1 MLASIILK
9 IFILLNILLSSTY
22 CSTILTK
29 KNKVKEVEFDYEI
42 ISKNYFLPGNEK
54 PFPLTVQ
61 KGNNLHNTTSKDG
74 KFLFYSSNTK
84 GNYDI
89 YIRDLKSSSA
99 LPLTIHPAAEYKPT
113 ISPDSKHIIFVSEE
127 DDSKGD
133 LILCEV
139 NPDQIFKDHLLGK
152 HSVFS
157 EKINLTNPNG
167 KDSYY
172 DTDPSYSPDGS
183 KVVFSSNRLT
193 PEIQNIV
200 IMDLKNPENIYKISE
215 LGGSSPS
222 FSLDGKYIT
231 YVSFVY
237 HKNGDI
243 VIINIESGEEKYLTN
258 DNFPDFTPSFGSTPN
273 NVYFTS
279 IREDTN
285 KDGII
290 DEKDVSRIV
299 KKYQDSLKEYILTP
313 SEYSSF
319 DSRYS
324 NFNGGSIIYSASVF
338 NSINIYFFPSSG
350 MIPKKESPQDQLKII
365 DDYLS
370 SDKDSIVQIAVDSM
384 ALYFENHPLFQIY
397 QTKTE
402 ILKLQ
407 FLSNKRKKDE
417 LRNEFNLIFNDKSEE
432 PKSLYKKILTYNLKS
447 KLYDTK
453 HNREIEILYKIFEK
467 KGDGSIIHPAF
478 LEAYAESKL
487 NEENV
492 SDAISIY
499 NKIINLFPDYYNINF
514 IKLRMGD
521 IVFTPISNK
530 IPEVYMNLLDEP
542 IRLED
547 KIQALIDIENDIKFS
562 KNPTEKLQHCENL
575 ISENKLLE
583 RSNELYKLVTYI
595 KAESLS
601 ESKNFIESNNLLDKI
616 TDPVPIINPI
626 CAFTPGCKQKLP
638 CENDRVCLKVHLLK
652 ALNNENM
659 GNYNAFFEELKIYL
673 QGYNPELKVLVDKS
687 EIEKNF
693 RYFELKAREYENM
706 GMLRESALNFFYNTE
721 NMFLLKEKNL
731 YVNSIYKNFGNYYYK
746 KMVDYIMKYAR
757 QQAQDERD
765 SIINKLSIIGNED
778 LDLFGNYNKIISY
791 IPKNR
796 ISSVI
801 IDSLKIDVSNE
812 VILGKPGSN
821 DDALRLIEQHFKL
834 SRPRSRPVL
843 YLASLFGYAYY
854 QIQKSI
860 EMDEYYRKKGN
871 LTPNKKDKILEN
883 LKIAEFELK
892 WIIFADQEFI
902 DAYLLLGYLYQYVDL
917 SRIETIGEV
926 TEGEEFIEIYDRY
939 FPGNNLEKNIDLYK
953 QIITFIGDTPN
964 KKNLSDIHLNL
975 GNTYLYLNNFSKAN
989 ENYKLVSDF
998 SNEIINE
1005 VQFSDPKQKALFH
1018 YNFTKSLLS
1027 NNEFLNADLEL
1038 NKLIELYSGSLNFSY
1053 DINQLNQKLVL
1064 IYTLKGYANSEL
1076 KNYEEAIENYSK
1088 ALAINSNY
1096 IPILSLYNS
1105 LAYNYIM
1112 KRDFEEAKKYIDLAK
1127 KAYKKDSFFVNLFE
1141 NFDLWTILLPER
1153 LRTIGDGKI
1162 SKSLPSS
1169 LQYLWTTG
1177 NELLLASL
1185 NFDENKVSEII
1196 QARNDFIG
1204 KNNLYKYNI
1213 DNNIFNYDRS
1223 LLAYIFYENKNYNLS
1238 SKIYNELFDKE
1249 KSWRFLLSQS
1259 YTVFRQ
1265 EPLDT
1270 EDRITNIINFSNKLK
1285 KYKSDFIKNCSIL
1298 ISINKSD
1305 YCEKEFLKA
1314 HKEYEIIE
1322 GNIYHTL
1329 YLNYQ
1334 KLGNLFLS
1342 SYYYSLYSDLYNSI
1356 NSKDSKFSQN
1366 DPYGKID
1373 RVKLLLNQLISIPED
1388 QFEDKSKDLEFYIRE
1403 FQLREEEF
1411 LLSIIK
1417 IKYNLNAKNLIKVK
1431 SIFDSN
1437 SDLFLQMVYSPIINE
1452 NELLEY
1458 IQLEIE
1464 YNYLNNSLYN
1474 IPSLEE
1480 KKINIRNI
1488 RTFLKY
1494 TFEFRVYNTKKDYL
1508 LLKEAYY
1515 KFTKNILNSR
1525 NNFNNNGQPISYSE
1539 LMKYYE
1545 NFIVHLNKFINN
1557 NERFYYLK
1565 FPKSFRSTPKN
1576 SISITKLDNYY
1587 LFFGNNNKYLSKYSC
1602 NQAIS
1607 KEELESVI
1615 RGEIDNIII
1624 YIDINEIDKS
1634 ILQYLEST
1642 DKSLFLSY
1650 QDLERQINSNVT
1662 SYSEKNNIE
1671 QVEGLYD
1678 KYNIE
1683 VNFKNKIF
1691 SDLFQTSSRSF
1702 TLKYIIEN
1710 DFFVP
1715 SIHLNSYPK
1724 ESNLIGN
1731 FLRMSNFKDI
1741 NYSFNGYNIKFGS
1754 KKDSKFKIEE
1764 VINSAFKLEHTD
1776 QYKEAIRTIKSIDQN
1791 KIDVKDR
1798 LNIDLILAR
1807 LYAKELKNNSYEE
1820 FFNNLLS
1827 KYKSKE
1833 EIIKIKKEEIRYCY
1847 IFKFNSCYKKVKLI
1861 SNLLKDSSIDVNIR
1875 IKFLNNLNYY
1885 ENYSNHLYQ
1894 KIYKEHEEFNQ
1905 QESTEDEFLFLTN
1918 NIKFFIINYHFDE
1931 AIYFLNK
1938 LSLLQMDKDELDIFS
1953 SFQEEI
1959 YLISKLIGLPID
1971 LKIDSKEN
1979 IYFDIVNRNFDQ
1991 ISKESKNDKSSLE
2004 SFRNIIYKSYLSL
2017 EIGENFPISIL
2028 FNKKLVSGS
2037 TFYSILDLKD
2047 KLLLFYIFSKS
2058 FSNQKDNEIN
2068 EMVFNL
2074 LHPENG
2080 IDSKI
2085 SANLLLIY
2093 AESAINRNDT
2103 KTSNLV
2109 LDFFNL
2115 KYQNHL
2121 LDDHIKN
2128 KYESINM
2135 KNLFLSSNIFKK
2147 NSTNE
2152 YLNLFE
2158 KIKYN
2163 PKNSYVYLNTFIKLK
2178 NEETFSSYHKR
2189 ELNDLIILIQK
2200 LSLNLD
2206 STSLFYDFSIYKDKL
2221 SIFNER
2227 FFPNGIKFKDLP
2239 TIQQVSSELIQ
2250 KTPNNQSIISLF
2262 PFGKDIIK
2270 IKIADSIITGKII
2283 TNESLKIRNDTFLYY
2298 DSISKSGSSPILR
2311 EFLETKLRKILL
2323 LDKKKRTY
2331 LYLSSYLLKIPIEYK
2346 EEDNFFIIHSP
2357 DLLITNEPQ
2366 KYISL
2371 FENSVNT
2378 SIYQSND
2385 QSRSLINKLE
2395 RIELYKN
2402 EVQSKT
2408 KISYFSQKL
2417 YLKDK
2422 KTIYLDNLEFSKSN
2436 FPKIENG
2443 ILLLANS
2450 DLYKTSLNKEDLVS
2464 IIQTIESSHRG
2475 QILYS
2480 FTPQYNETDP
2490 ILFYKEFS
2498 NNYDFPVNI
2507 KSRFVNSIKLLKYL
2521 EKKEITYI
2529 GYRMSTNCFLVD

>member
-1 MLASIILK
+1 MLGSKILK

-22 CSTILTK
+22 CSTLLTK

-61 KGNNLHNTTSKDG
+61 KGNNLHSTTSKDG

-99 LPLTIHPAAEYKPT
+99 LPLTTHPAAEYKPT
-113 ISPDSKHIIFVSEE
+113 ISPDSKHIIYVSEE

-157 EKINLTNPNG
+157 EKINLTNPDG

-172 DTDPSYSPDGS
+172 DTDPSYSPDGL

-200 IMDLKNPENIYKISE
+200 IMDLKNPENIYRISE
-215 LGGSSPS
+215 LGGSNPT
-222 FSLDGKYIT
+222 FSLDGKYII
-231 YVSFVY
+231 YVSFKY

-258 DNFPDFTPSFGSTPN
+258 DNYPDFTPSFGSTPN

-299 KKYQDSLKEYILTP
+299 KKNQDSLKEYILTP

-350 MIPKKESPQDQLKII
+350 LIPKKDSPQDQLKII

-370 SDKDSIVQIAVDSM
+370 SEKDSIVQIALDSM
-384 ALYFENHPLFQIY
+384 ELYFENHPLFPIY

-417 LRNEFNLIFNDKSEE
+417 LRNEFNLIFNDQSEE
-432 PKSLYKKILTYNLKS
+432 PKSLYKKILAYNLKS
-447 KLYDTK
+447 KLYGTK
-453 HNREIEILYKIFEK
+453 HNREIELLYKIFEK
-467 KGDGSIIHPAF
+467 KQDGSTIHPAF

-487 NEENV
+487 IENNV

-499 NKIINLFPDYYNINF
+499 NRIINLFPEYYNIVF

-547 KIQALIDIENDIKFS
+547 KIQALIDIENDIKFA
-562 KNPTEKLQHCENL
+562 KNPTEKLQHCDNL
-575 ISENKLLE
+575 ISENNLLE

-601 ESKNFIESNNLLDKI
+601 ESKNFIESNILLDKI

-659 GNYNAFFEELKIYL
+659 GNYNTFFEELKIYL

-693 RYFELKAREYENM
+693 RYFELKAKEYENM

-765 SIINKLSIIGNED
+765 SIINKLNIIGNED
-778 LDLFGNYNKIISY
+778 LDLIGNYNKVISY
-791 IPKNR
+791 LPKNR

-812 VILGKPGSN
+812 VVLGKPGSN

-871 LTPNKKDKILEN
+871 LTPNKKEKILEN

-902 DAYLLLGYLYQYVDL
+902 DAYLLLGYLYQYIDL
-917 SRIETIGEV
+917 SRIEAIREV
-926 TEGEEFIEIYDRY
+926 TEGEEFVEIYDRY

-975 GNTYLYLNNFSKAN
+975 GNAYLYLNNFSKAN
-989 ENYKLVSDF
+989 ENYKLVNDF

-1038 NKLIELYSGSLNFSY
+1038 NKLIEFYSDNLNFSY
-1053 DINQLNQKLVL
+1053 DSNQLNQKLVL

-1076 KNYEEAIENYSK
+1076 KNYDEAIENYSK

-1112 KRDFEEAKKYIDLAK
+1112 KRDFEEAKKYIILAK
-1127 KAYKKDSFFVNLFE
+1127 KEYKEDGLFVNLHE
-1141 NFDLWTILLPER
+1141 NFDIWNILLPEK

-1162 SKSLPSS
+1162 SKTLPSS

-1185 NFDENKVSEII
+1185 NYDENKVSDII
-1196 QARNDFIG
+1196 QERNLFIS

-1213 DNNIFNYDRS
+1213 DSNILNYDKS
-1223 LLAYIFYENKNYNLS
+1223 LLANIYYENKNYNLS
-1238 SKIYNELFDKE
+1238 SKIYNELYDKE
-1249 KSWRFLLSQS
+1249 KSWRYLLNQS
-1259 YTVFRQ
+1259 YTIFR
-1265 EPLDT
+1265 EESIDT
-1270 EDRITNIINFSNKLK
+1270 DDRIKKIMNFSYILK
-1285 KYKSDFIKNCSIL
+1285 KYKSNFIKNCSIV
-1298 ISINKSD
+1298 KSKNSEF
-1305 YCEKEFLKA
+1305 CEIEFFKA

-1334 KLGNLFLS
+1334 TLGNLFLS
-1342 SYYYSLYSDLYNSI
+1342 SYYYSLYFDLYNFI
-1356 NSKDSKFSQN
+1356 NSKDSKFSRN

-1373 RVKLLLNQLISIPED
+1373 RVKLLLNQLISVPED
-1388 QFEDKSKDLEFYIRE
+1388 QFEDKSKELEFYIKE
-1403 FQLREEEF
+1403 FQLREEDF
-1411 LLSIIK
+1411 LISIIK
-1417 IKYNLNAKNLIKVK
+1417 IKYYLKSKNFIKVK
-1431 SIFDSN
+1431 SIFDTN

-1480 KKINIRNI
+1480 KKIAIQTI

-1494 TFEFRVYNTKKDYL
+1494 TFEFRVNVTKREYL
-1508 LLKEAYY
+1508 LLKEAYD
-1515 KFTKNILNSR
+1515 KFTKNILNSK

-1539 LMKYYE
+1539 TMKYYE
-1545 NFIVHLNKFINN
+1545 NFNNHLNQFINT

-1565 FPKSFRSTPKN
+1565 FPKSLRNIPKN
-1576 SISITKLDNYY
+1576 SISITKFDNYY
-1587 LFFGNNNKYLSKYSC
+1587 LFFGKNNKYLYKYSC

-1607 KEELESVI
+1607 NEELDSVI
-1615 RGEIDNIII
+1615 KGEVDNLII

-1642 DKSLFLSY
+1642 NKSLFFSY
-1650 QDLERQINSNVT
+1650 QDIESQRNSYVT
-1662 SYSEKNNIE
+1662 LYSEKNKIE
-1671 QVEGLYD
+1671 QIDNLYD
-1678 KYNIE
+1678 RYNIE
-1683 VNFKNKIF
+1683 VDFKSKIF
-1691 SDLFQTSSRSF
+1691 SDLFQTSSKSF
-1702 TLKYIIEN
+1702 TLKNNIEN
-1710 DFFVP
+1710 DYFIP

-1724 ESNLIGN
+1724 ESNLIGI

-1741 NYSFNGYNIKFGS
+1741 SYSFNGYNIKFGS
-1754 KKDSKFKIEE
+1754 KKESKLKIEE
-1764 VINSAFKLEHTD
+1764 ILNSAFKLEHTD

-1791 KIDVKDR
+1791 NLEVKEKLD
-1798 LNIDLILAR
+1798 IDLILAR
-1807 LYAKELKNNSYEE
+1807 LYAKEIKNHSYED
-1820 FFNNLLS
+1820 FFNNLLT

-1833 EIIKIKKEEIRYCY
+1833 EKLRIKKEEIRYCY
-1847 IFKFNSCYKKVKLI
+1847 IFKFNNCYNKVKSI

-1875 IKFLNNLNYY
+1875 IKFLNSLNYY
-1885 ENYSNHLYQ
+1885 ENYANDLYQ
-1894 KIYKEHEEFNQ
+1894 NIYKEHEEFNL

-1918 NIKFFIINYHFDE
+1918 NINFFINNYHFDE

-1938 LSLLQMDKDELDIFS
+1938 LSLLQLEKDELNIYS

-1959 YLISKLIGLPID
+1959 YLISKLIGIPTN
-1971 LKIDSKEN
+1971 LKIDPKEN

-1991 ISKESKNDKSSLE
+1991 ISNKSKNDKSSLDP
-2004 SFRNIIYKSYLSL
+2004 FRNNIYKSYLRL

-2037 TFYSILDLKD
+2037 TFYSKLDLKD
-2047 KLLLFYIFSKS
+2047 KLILFYIFSKS
-2058 FSNQKDNEIN
+2058 FSNQRENEIT
-2068 EMVFNL
+2068 EMVFTL

-2085 SANLLLIY
+2085 SANLLLVY

-2121 LDDHIKN
+2121 LDDYIKN
-2128 KYESINM
+2128 KYESLKI
-2135 KNLFLSSNIFKK
+2135 KNLFLSSNIYNN

-2152 YLNLFE
+2152 YLNLFD

-2178 NEETFSSYHKR
+2178 NEESFTSYHKR
-2189 ELNDLIILIQK
+2189 ELNDLINLIQK
-2200 LSLNLD
+2200 LALNLD
-2206 STSLFYDFSIYKDKL
+2206 STSLFYDISIYKDKL

-2227 FFPNGIKFKDLP
+2227 FFPNGVKFKDLP
-2239 TIQQVSSELIQ
+2239 TIQQVSLELVQ
-2250 KTPNNQSIISLF
+2250 KTPTGQSIISLF

-2283 TNESLKIRNDTFLYY
+2283 ANESLKIRNDTFLYY
-2298 DSISKSGSSPILR
+2298 NSISKSGSSPILR

-2357 DLLITNEPQ
+2357 DLLISNEPQ
-2366 KYISL
+2366 KFISL
-2371 FENSVNT
+2371 FENKFST
-2378 SIYQSND
+2378 SMYQSND
-2385 QSRSLINKLE
+2385 QSRALINKLE

-2402 EVQSKT
+2402 EIQSKT
-2408 KISYFSQKL
+2408 KISYLSQKL

-2422 KTIYLDNLEFSKSN
+2422 KTMYLDNLEFSKSN

-2450 DLYKTSLNKEDLVS
+2450 DLYKTSLNKEDLFS
-2464 IIQTIESSHRG
+2464 IIQTIESSHKG

-2490 ILFYKEFS
+2490 ILFYKEFL
-2498 NNYDFPVNI
+2498 NNYDYPVNI
-2507 KSRFVNSIKLLKYL
+2507 KSRFVNSIKLLKNM